1 MRDKPSGRAE
11 LTGLPHA
18 AGDWSLVLAAVK
30 TAPLSNF
37 VPARCVGAFLPLA
50 LRLTPAAQPSTPSRH
65 DQKSDQKSDPPEG
78 FAIDLKASEADV
90 LKAVELVTQDTVLHG
105 TQVYSREDELTETE
119 AATASAYFGPWA
131 GPGHAFYKVRKKA
144 ISPQD
149 FKNGTDIGTI
159 AVRYVI
165 LGVAPDRTH
174 LQIDAV
180 FVEDGSKR
188 VHATDTNVET
198 SEFAE
203 IHSHIVRIQREE
215 RQAADALQRR

>member
-1 MRDKPSGRAE
+1 MSLRLRGSAPVKW
-11 LTGLPHA
+11 GLNA
-18 AGDWSLVLAAVK
+18 AKRS
-30 TAPLSNF
+30 F
-37 VPARCVGAFLPLA
+37 PARWLGGSGVRTSVAISCVLVFWALA
-50 LRLTPAAQPSTPSRH
+50 VVCAPAGKLFAATQH
-65 DQKSDQKSDPPEG
+65 DQKADLPEG

-174 LQIDAV
+174 LQI
-180 FVEDGSKR
+180 
-188 VHATDTNVET
+188 
-198 SEFAE
+198 
-203 IHSHIVRIQREE
+203 
-215 RQAADALQRR
+215 

>member
-1 MRDKPSGRAE
+1 MNSEFERQRVVLPGPTLVGEGFLDLWRRRYGIRSLNRMSGPS
-11 LTGLPHA
+11 L
-18 AGDWSLVLAAVK
+18 
-30 TAPLSNF
+30 
-37 VPARCVGAFLPLA
+37 AFLA
-50 LRLTPAAQPSTPSRH
+50 LIVVFTPAVTPG
-65 DQKSDQKSDPPEG
+65 QAKLPLPKSDHSSDVPEG

-90 LKAVELVTQDTVLHG
+90 LKAVELVSQDTVLHG

-174 LQIDAV
+174 LQI
-180 FVEDGSKR
+180 
-188 VHATDTNVET
+188 
-198 SEFAE
+198 
-203 IHSHIVRIQREE
+203 
-215 RQAADALQRR
+215 